1 MSATY
6 SAEAAA
12 LRLLRRV
19 STLPVAL
26 APPPLRETLDR
37 LPADAFWRLGHDGGG
52 PDPAVFLAEVMVSR
66 PGCEALHRQHGATPE
81 EALHRAAERL
91 LAALTEPGHA

>member
-12 LRLLRRV
+12 LRLLRRIGQH
-19 STLPVAL
+19 PVVL
-26 APPPLRETLDR
+26 APPPLRDTLAR
-37 LPADAFWRLGHDGGG
+37 LPADAFWRLGHDGCG
-52 PDPAVFLAEVMVSR
+52 PDPSIFLAEVMVAR
-66 PGCEALHRQHGATPE
+66 PGFEALHRQTGATPE

-91 LAALTEPGHA
+91 LSALTEPGHA